1 MGVDMRTCPD
11 AYAPQG
17 CSNGEGWPAT
27 WERLCLNGEDW

>member
-11 AYAPQG
+11 AYASQ
-17 CSNGEGWPAT
+17 GWPAT